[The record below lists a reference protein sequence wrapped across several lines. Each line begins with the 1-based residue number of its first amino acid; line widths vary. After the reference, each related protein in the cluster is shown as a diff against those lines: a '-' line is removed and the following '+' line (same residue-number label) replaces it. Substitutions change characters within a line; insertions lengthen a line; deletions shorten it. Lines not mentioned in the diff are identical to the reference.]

1 MHFLCR
7 MFTYPF
13 PPAIGGIQ
21 VTNED
26 YSCLNDGK
34 LLNDN
39 VISFYLKYLTEQVNQ
54 SHVSQSGMLTLD
66 LSSHSSEIPNDA

>member
-1 MHFLCR
+1 

-26 YSCLNDGK
+26 YFCLNDGEF
-34 LLNDN
+34 LNDI
-39 VISFYLKYLTEQVNQ
+39 VISFYLKYLTEQVNNRM
-54 SHVSQSGMLTLD
+54 SV
-66 LSSHSSEIPNDA
+66 NRAC